1 MLASFEHYVDDV
13 GLSLNLPEIFV
24 QHCATFLASSCCTML
39 ASFKQTLSAKSM
51 MDMFITRLVHVY
63 WH

>member
-1 MLASFEHYVDDV
+1 MLASFE
-13 GLSLNLPEIFV
+13 
-24 QHCATFLASSCCTML
+24 
-39 ASFKQTLSAKSM
+39 QTLSAKSM